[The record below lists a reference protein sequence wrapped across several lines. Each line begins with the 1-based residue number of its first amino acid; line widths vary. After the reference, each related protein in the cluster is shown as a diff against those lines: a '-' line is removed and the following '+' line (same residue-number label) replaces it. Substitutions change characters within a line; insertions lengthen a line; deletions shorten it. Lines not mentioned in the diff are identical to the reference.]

1 MKPFESGD
9 RVAFFGDSL
18 THAGSYHRF
27 IRNYYFTRYPGIDL
41 KTFNC
46 GNGGD
51 SARGALFRMD
61 FDLFNFQPN
70 KVYVLFGMNDVD
82 RYCYGTDH
90 PDPQNLA
97 NREAALK
104 IYAESMETLVRRLQ
118 DAEIKEIVLISP
130 TPYEEEA
137 VMEEVNL
144 KGTFRALHRCM
155 EINERLA
162 ERYGCSTVDLLNPM
176 LELNRR
182 MRETDPSASLAGPD
196 RVHPTT
202 LGHAVMAYWILRAQ
216 NVPKNVFSVTL
227 GLAPTM
233 ENCAVS
239 GLQMDGENLQFH
251 LLPFSM
257 PYPPFPEEEA
267 VNRLVPFRKELCAMP
282 LAVRGLADGVYELAV
297 DGAFCCKA
305 SAGELAEGVDL
316 ALSSPKSEKIGE
328 LNLRY
333 QQQEMKLREIM
344 KVEVALRER
353 KIALE
358 DREAIQSYMAAFL
371 EEVKDKP
378 WYSYY
383 RNLFGSYFALKAE
396 VPEIVTSMR
405 IISEELVADPKPIDR
420 LITLRRCPE

>member
-118 DAEIKEIVLISP
+118 DAEMKEIVLISP

-216 NVPKNVFSVTL
+216 KVPKNVFSVTL

-239 GLQMDGENLQFH
+239 DLQMDGENLQFH

-257 PYPPFPEEEA
+257 PDSDDSMISI
-267 VNRLVPFRKELCAMP
+267 KTMP
-282 LAVRGLADGVYELAV
+282 LAPSRAVCGNRNICKRPDTNAVRRIPARRVRLPYR
-297 DGAFCCKA
+297 
-305 SAGELAEGVDL
+305 
-316 ALSSPKSEKIGE
+316 SSRGGPTTSSISIFPKK
-328 LNLRY
+328 
-333 QQQEMKLREIM
+333 
-344 KVEVALRER
+344 
-353 KIALE
+353 
-358 DREAIQSYMAAFL
+358 
-371 EEVKDKP
+371 
-378 WYSYY
+378 
-383 RNLFGSYFALKAE
+383 
-396 VPEIVTSMR
+396 
-405 IISEELVADPKPIDR
+405 
-420 LITLRRCPE
+420 